1 MARPVAVLFDLDGT
15 LVDTVPFI
23 LAGVRHAF
31 EGRAR
36 APTDA
41 DWIAGIGTPLRDQL
55 APFAAGPADVDWLFQ
70 RYRAFWLAEHDRR
83 TRLFPG
89 AEALVRTLAARGHPL
104 AIITAK
110 IEAGAERTLAH
121 VGLRALFGA
130 VVAADTVA
138 RAKPDPMPVHHA
150 LAKLDRTPA
159 EALMIGDSPHDLAA
173 GRGAGTATAGVLWG
187 AASGA
192 ALAPLADRL
201 LPAMADVLTAV
212 EELQARVDAGPW

>member
-1 MARPVAVLFDLDGT
+1 VARPVAVLFDLDGT

-31 EGRAR
+31 EGRAL

-55 APFAAGPADVDWLFQ
+55 APFAAGPDDVERLFQ

-89 AEALVRTLAARGHPL
+89 ADALVRTLATRGHPL

-110 IEAGAERTLAH
+110 IEAGAERTLRH
-121 VGLRALFGA
+121 VGLRELFGS

-138 RAKPDPMPVHHA
+138 RAKPDPMGVHHA
-150 LAKLDRTPA
+150 LAQLDRTPA

-192 ALAPLADRL
+192 VLAPLADRL
-201 LPAMADVLTAV
+201 LPAMADVLVAV
-212 EELQARVDAGPW
+212 EELQARLDAGPC